1 MCVNKNETFNVLWH
15 LWLPAARSRANAVSL
30 FTFLRMRTVI
40 PPANSE
46 VHCVRSCGGNVV
58 QRIACYVD
66 KSPWNTC
73 MRLSQNSTDIDC
85 TSYRSC
91 ILFKMGT

>member
-1 MCVNKNETFNVLWH
+1 MEFVTTATSC
-15 LWLPAARSRANAVSL
+15 ANAVSL
-30 FTFLRMRTVI
+30 FTFLRMRTGI
-40 PPANSE
+40 PPALSE
-46 VHCVRSCGGNVV
+46 VHCVRSSGGNVV
-58 QRIACYVD
+58 QRIACYVI
-66 KSPWNTC
+66 KSPWNTF